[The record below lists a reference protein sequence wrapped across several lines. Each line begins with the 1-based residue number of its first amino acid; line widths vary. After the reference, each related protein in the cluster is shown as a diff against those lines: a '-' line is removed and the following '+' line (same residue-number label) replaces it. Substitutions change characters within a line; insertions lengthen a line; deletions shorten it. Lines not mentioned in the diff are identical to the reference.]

1 MKQSDRE
8 PPQETTTTTQVP
20 LPKAEKPRRRGMGRA
35 DEFELMEEGVSALVR
50 IAEALEKITAGQTQS

>member
-1 MKQSDRE
+1 
-8 PPQETTTTTQVP
+8 
-20 LPKAEKPRRRGMGRA
+20 MGRA